1 MDPSE
6 TSFGY
11 ATPDRLRSQWRAFP
25 SWIRRAVIVIVGVVA
40 FILVLSL
47 VYHAVMI
54 TFEGRSPRFA
64 HTLQVVVETF
74 TGTGYGSD
82 SPWETPVAN
91 LVVTVMDLSTFLVL
105 FVVIPYLFQPVL
117 ENAFTPSV
125 PTVVDEDD
133 HVVVCG
139 TPNLTSQLVEELTAR
154 DVTVVIIAED
164 ETDALALQDD
174 GLASVHGEPTSVD
187 ALRRAGADR
196 ARAVVVDTADE
207 RAASAV
213 LAAGEVA
220 PAVRT
225 IAVVPHLDHELQLRH
240 AGADRIITP
249 RDLLGRRLA
258 ERVHCLLD
266 PARTDTVPV
275 GADISLLE
283 LTVGTNEAL
292 AGTSV
297 GDLTAMA
304 DVSVVGMWADGEFV
318 TSLPDDTTIPENV
331 VLLLSG
337 PDESLAELETGTF
350 RSTGV
355 EPTVLVA
362 GHGVVG
368 STVRRELDR
377 SHVDCR
383 VIDTSPGDDV
393 DVVGDATA
401 LETLDRAGLADA
413 DVLVV
418 ALPDDDLTVLSVLAT
433 DESPQNP
440 AVITRLNVVE
450 NETKLRRAGADYVL
464 GVPTITGRLL
474 VSDVLGEGV
483 LGFDHQIRTARI
495 DGAKFAGRALED
507 TAIAESGCV
516 VVGVERDGTFRTDPP
531 ATFEIR
537 RDDLLVVVGNDAEV
551 GQL

>member
-464 GVPTITGRLL
+464 SVPTITGRLL